1 MGIISMQAQILAP
14 AAVLVVWSL
23 IMLFWMAGVRLPAM
37 KKAGIDL
44 GARPGGRGQDLE
56 SQLDPSANWPA
67 HNYAHLM
74 EQPTVFYAAVM
85 ILAIM
90 GPGASDVLAAWI
102 YVGLRIVHSIWQA
115 TVNKVPVRFALFIT
129 ATFALVFLAIRAVAA
144 TLLADPSALPA

>member
-1 MGIISMQAQILAP
+1 MQAQILAP

-23 IMLFWMAGVRLPAM
+23 IMLFWMAGVRLPAL
-37 KKAGIDL
+37 KRAGIDL

-56 SQLDPSANWPA
+56 GQLDPQANWPA

-74 EQPTVFYAAVM
+74 EQPTLFYAAVM

-90 GPGASDVLAAWI
+90 GPGAADMLAAWI
-102 YVGLRIVHSIWQA
+102 YVVLRIVHSIWQA
-115 TVNKVPVRFALFIT
+115 TVNKVPVRFLLFIIS
-129 ATFALVFLAIRAVAA
+129 TFALLYLAVRAVLA